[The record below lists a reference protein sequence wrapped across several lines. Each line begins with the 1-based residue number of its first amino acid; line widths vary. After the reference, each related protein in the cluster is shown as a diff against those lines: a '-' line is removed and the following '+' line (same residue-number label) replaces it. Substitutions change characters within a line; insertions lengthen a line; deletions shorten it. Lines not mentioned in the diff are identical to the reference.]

1 MLILLLNNSDIHLS
15 LISYFLKLWVTLTKA
30 LKHKSHFDCIF
41 GLMTIYLGIGGKKGK
56 RFLEPAV
63 STGTN
68 HYVLVQHHLET
79 SWKMWSMNK
88 FNSRGSPPPIARLS
102 FRKHVLSKKVMEQDQ
117 SLAKHLL
124 VYCIQ
129 SKDELSCWFYR
140 KLNLKESYSAETYS
154 DFWKSQ
160 VKENFFSGKEKSDF
174 WKRYMWNQT
183 KFILYVII
191 IFSTLFLNSLFL

>member
-1 MLILLLNNSDIHLS
+1 
-15 LISYFLKLWVTLTKA
+15 
-30 LKHKSHFDCIF
+30 
-41 GLMTIYLGIGGKKGK
+41 MTIYLGISGKKKGK

-68 HYVLVQHHLET
+68 HYVLVQHRLET
-79 SWKMWSMNK
+79 SWTMWSMNK

-129 SKDELSCWFYR
+129 RKDELSCWFYQ

-160 VKENFFSGKEKSDF
+160 VKEKIFFRKSKKWFLKEIYS
-174 WKRYMWNQT
+174 YVEPNQVHPVCYCYIQYT
-183 KFILYVII
+183 FLELLVFI
-191 IFSTLFLNSLFL
+191 SLFCDCAVVYKDGGLRTFLKQLPIVK